1 MPFLSNSSRLARRIG
16 SIQNSV
22 AFRLTLN
29 YSILALLTSLLSLMF
44 VYYQS
49 VKILEA
55 QFSRQVQITAQRLN
69 AHFEQGGLD
78 GLTKEIELE
87 MADHVNT
94 DSEMFMLLDPEKKM
108 LAGNIEWQPD
118 SAVFDGNGVTQSVLL
133 RGQPAHGYLV
143 ARKLSDGSTLI
154 IGHDL
159 RDLYDL
165 KEVIQKVSLTATG
178 VTALLV
184 LLGAVIFRRVL
195 QRRVEVIRRTAA
207 QFGAGKWKQR
217 IPTPIKQD
225 EFALL
230 SNDINGMLDRIER
243 LMHGVRNVSDAVA
256 HQLRT
261 PLTRMQVK
269 LRTINWENAP
279 RAEVC
284 QNIEQLSAELDD
296 LVNVSEKLLQIAE
309 LESGVRRKHFEAV
322 RLDTIVAD
330 VVDLY
335 EAVAEDQHAQLTFEC
350 SEAAP
355 LRGDPDLLA
364 GALVILVDNAL
375 KYAGEHAR
383 IHLAITRGTTQTVLS
398 ITDNGPGIPPDKISR
413 IGERFYRAHQNI
425 PGYGLGLATVI
436 AIARLHNG
444 VMALHNTEPG
454 LCVELTFPHATET
467 QPATPNRPPPAGVI
481 R

>member
-1 MPFLSNSSRLARRIG
+1 MSNHLGRMWG

-69 AHFEQGGLD
+69 AHFEQGGLP
-78 GLTKEIELE
+78 GLKKEIELE

-94 DSEMFMLLDPEKKM
+94 DSEMFMLLDPAGKM
-108 LAGNIEWQPD
+108 LVGNIEWNPKD
-118 SAVFDGNGVTQSVLL
+118 SALNGSGTVQAVLL
-133 RGQPAHGYLV
+133 HNTPAHGYLV
-143 ARKLSDGSTLI
+143 ARKLQDGSTLI

-165 KEVIQKVSLTATG
+165 KAVIQKVSLTATG

-184 LLGAVIFRRVL
+184 LIGAVIFRRVL

-207 QFGAGKWKQR
+207 QFGAGKLKQR
-217 IPTPIKQD
+217 IPHPIKQD

-243 LMHGVRNVSDAVA
+243 LMYGVRNVSDAVA

-261 PLTRMQVK
+261 PLTRMQGR
-269 LRTINWENAP
+269 LRTIDWNHAP
-279 RAEVC
+279 RDELRV
-284 QNIEQLSAELDD
+284 NVNRLSAELDD
-296 LVNVSEKLLQIAE
+296 LVKVSEKLLQIAE
-309 LESGVRRKHFEAV
+309 LESGVRRKHFEPV
-322 RLDTIVAD
+322 RLDTIVSD

-335 EAVAEDQHAQLTFEC
+335 EAVAEEQQARLTFEL
-350 SEAAP
+350 SEPTP

-364 GALVILVDNAL
+364 GALVTLVDNSL
-375 KYAGEHAR
+375 KYAGENAR
-383 IHLAITRGTTQTVLS
+383 IHIAIKKSATQTILTVS
-398 ITDNGPGIPPDKISR
+398 DNGPGIPADKIDR
-413 IGERFYRAHQNI
+413 IGERFYRAHQHV
-425 PGYGLGLATVI
+425 PGYGLGLTTVM

-444 VMALHNTEPG
+444 TMTLHNTEPG
-454 LCVELTFPHATET
+454 LCVTLAFPHSADTLPSAPKR
-467 QPATPNRPPPAGVI
+467 QPPMGEI
-481 R
+481 L